1 MASTLLANASL
12 ATLLA
17 VLASQW
23 PVAAQAQAQT
33 QTQTDNDAGRR
44 LYASCAAC
52 HGTEGKPAPGSS
64 LPPLAG
70 QRQDALAASMKA
82 FQDGSRPA
90 TIMHQLA
97 KGYTSEQ
104 IDLIAAYLAQRT
116 K

>member
-1 MASTLLANASL
+1 
-12 ATLLA
+12 
-17 VLASQW
+17 
-23 PVAAQAQAQT
+23 
-33 QTQTDNDAGRR
+33 
-44 LYASCAAC
+44 
-52 HGTEGKPAPGSS
+52 
-64 LPPLAG
+64 
-70 QRQDALAASMKA
+70 MKA